1 MRIWTQILGQSCT
14 LHCALSFD
22 ANWNLA
28 FGYVRQSS
36 WPFVHHSLHGWGEAE
51 WKQAFVFLEF
61 GGTIPAYTYIYI
73 YLFNIIFEKSQP
85 PGVPQR
91 GALSIHEN
99 YIYIYITQKI
109 YAPNVLFHPGM
120 SSSCQVHSRCL
131 GGRYGRLPREVAMRW
146 NMEHMPDFSKVPVAR
161 LPGYNN
167 MGFMHRIWNTCQTLV
182 KSSIW
187 IHGILCCHVVHAY
200 MPLHDP

>member
-1 MRIWTQILGQSCT
+1 MDGVKQNENRRLCFW
-14 LHCALSFD
+14 
-22 ANWNLA
+22 
-28 FGYVRQSS
+28 
-36 WPFVHHSLHGWGEAE
+36 SLVVPSLLTH
-51 WKQAFVFLEF
+51 
-61 GGTIPAYTYIYI
+61 IYIYI
-73 YLFNIIFEKSQP
+73 YLILYSKNHSHQVSHKEVHCQFMRI
-85 PGVPQR
+85 
-91 GALSIHEN
+91 
-99 YIYIYITQKI
+99 IYIYITQKI